1 MKTTLLIVLTCFGW
15 VSIGATTPDS
25 HRKKL
30 TQPTVIQGYSCAKRY
45 AFFYADGKLDNCAVN
60 RETQYGEALIP
71 RGSIIYLTPDGS
83 LWGVGLAHSTRIHDV
98 LCGGGGFLGP
108 AEGSETAFYPS
119 GKLHQC
125 YLAKN
130 QVVQGVPCAQRGCW
144 HLFMAPTPD
153 SISTKTAVCVPANSR
168 RISAARRKTRSG
180 NRLQNRQSFR
190 AGARRTR
197 GRGRDAF
204 WRAAANGAFSPT
216 TSTAATSS
224 NLTRMESSMPAG

>member
-15 VSIGATTPDS
+15 VSIGAATPDS

-30 TQPTVIQGYSCAKRY
+30 TQPTVIQGYPCAKGY

-60 RETQYGEALIP
+60 QETQYGEALIP
-71 RGSIIYLTPDGS
+71 RGSIIYLKSEGS

-98 LCGGGGFLGP
+98 LCDGGGFLGP

-130 QVVQGVPCAQRGCW
+130 QVVQGVPCAQGGDAGISSWPRPRTLFPRRRPSAFLPARGGFRRPEEKHDLEVGCKIGG
-144 HLFMAPTPD
+144 HFGLAHREPGV
-153 SISTKTAVCVPANSR
+153 AVGTHS
-168 RISAARRKTRSG
+168 
-180 NRLQNRQSFR
+180 
-190 AGARRTR
+190 GARR
-197 GRGRDAF
+197 
-204 WRAAANGAFSPT
+204 
-216 TSTAATSS
+216 
-224 NLTRMESSMPAG
+224 RMGLFDRPHQRRQRRRV